1 MRISRD
7 GIDEIKRR
15 NDLAEV
21 VTEHGIALKR
31 RGRTLFGLCPFHEEK
46 TASFGVSREAG
57 LFHCFGCGAGGD
69 VIGFVVRF
77 DQLSFPEAVR
87 RLAGRAGLTH
97 LLQEGGGPQGDAAAS
112 GLRQRMAQQLHERAA
127 ARYARLAARGER
139 P

>member
-1 MRISRD
+1 MRVSRQ

-21 VTEHGIALKR
+21 VSEHGIELRR

-69 VIGFVVRF
+69 VIVFVCRF
-77 DQLSFPEAVR
+77 HRISFREALDRLGQRARIDLRSFMEERPSLS
-87 RLAGRAGLTH
+87 RA
-97 LLQEGGGPQGDAAAS
+97 E
-112 GLRQRMAQQLHERAA
+112 MAQRLHEQAA
-127 ARYARLAARGER
+127 ARYARLASGGGRS
-139 P
+139 